1 VNRTIDAELRAAF
14 QEASEFVHPGP
25 GLADKARGGARRR
38 QRKLAGAI
46 AATTSVLLVAAVS
59 AYLLAGLRPP
69 APGPSQHHRHVQSG
83 PIYLK
88 ALPAYYQVQ
97 RLAASGSYLYV
108 LTHAP
113 DTLSAYDLATGRLI
127 HVVTVP
133 AMPVALAVGPGGRVW
148 LASTPSGGNTGGVWL
163 LSPDLRSRSEDGGI
177 QTNIVLPVSPV
188 TAFVPSQ
195 YGLVTV
201 RMPAPGLPGRA
212 SERLVPGTSLG
223 PSMNTSPDAWAGV
236 LDGAVVVQ
244 ATDGH
249 GFTSHV
255 VVAGRPS
262 LRFGGSLRQQ
272 IGGVTS
278 TGSVLWAATYALN
291 NGNASSWGP
300 LVRLD
305 GQLRA
310 TTPVSV
316 RTSPVLA
323 KAENVWSDGDTV
335 WVATAA
341 SRHSLVCFVSAGSRM
356 GPVVTVPVSGQ
367 VVALAAS
374 KATVYVS
381 TDRSQTNGPWAVSSY
396 PVPIGC
402 R

>member
-1 VNRTIDAELRAAF
+1 VSMSIDIELRAAF
-14 QEASEFVHPGP
+14 QAASEFVQPGS
-25 GLADKARGGARRR
+25 GLADNVRRAARR
-38 QRKLAGAI
+38 QRRKLAAAI
-46 AATTSVLLVAAVS
+46 AATTAFLLVAV
-59 AYLLAGLRPP
+59 LGVLAGLRQA
-69 APGPSQHHRHVQSG
+69 APELNQHHSAKSG
-83 PIYLK
+83 SIYLK
-88 ALPAYYQVQ
+88 ALPADYQVQ
-97 RLAASGSYLYV
+97 QLAVSGSYLYV
-108 LTHAP
+108 LTHGP
-113 DTLSAYDLATGRLI
+113 DTLSAYDRATGKLVQ
-127 HVVTVP
+127 VVTVP
-133 AMPVALAVGPGGRVW
+133 ALPTALAVGPGGRVW
-148 LASTPSGGNTGGVWL
+148 LASTPSGGNAGGVWL
-163 LSPDLRSRSEDGGI
+163 LSPDLRLRSADGGV
-177 QTNIVLPVSPV
+177 QTYIVLPLSPA

-236 LDGAVVVQ
+236 LEGRVVVQ
-244 ATDGH
+244 ATNGH
-249 GFTSHV
+249 GFSSHV

-278 TGSVLWAATYALN
+278 TGSALWAATYALG
-291 NGNASSWGP
+291 NGSASSSGP

-310 TTPVSV
+310 TTPESV

-323 KAENVWSDGDTV
+323 KAENVWSYGDTV

-341 SRHSLVCFVSAGSRM
+341 RKHSLVCFVSAGSRM
-356 GPVVTVPVSGQ
+356 GPVVTLQVSGQ

-396 PVPIGC
+396 PVPAGC